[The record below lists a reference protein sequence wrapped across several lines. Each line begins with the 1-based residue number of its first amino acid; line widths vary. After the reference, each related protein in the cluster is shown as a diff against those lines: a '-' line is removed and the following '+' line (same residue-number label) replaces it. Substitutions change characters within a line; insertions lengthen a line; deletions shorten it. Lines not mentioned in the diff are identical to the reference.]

1 MNLPNA
7 ITLARIP
14 LMFAISV
21 LMCCHWVGAPT
32 LAFILFLAAAGG
44 DWLDGY
50 IARRWRLVTTF
61 GKLMDAL
68 TDKIMVLG
76 LVITFVGSA
85 QFLGSPRHEIAILLA
100 LVTLCR
106 EFMVT
111 GMRMAAAAKGV
122 IVAAD
127 RGGKSKTLTQ
137 LIALGFLLGAP
148 MIGRDLSF
156 FFGRDLTVASRVVQ
170 QIGEYIFIVGTILA
184 VWSGWRYFAQ
194 FRSVAFGGANE

>member
-7 ITLARIP
+7 ITLSRIP
-14 LMFAISV
+14 LMFAIAV
-21 LMCCHWVGAPT
+21 LMCCGWVGAAT
-32 LAFILFLAAAGG
+32 LAVILFVAAALG

-50 IARRWRLVTTF
+50 LARRQRLVTTF

-68 TDKIMVLG
+68 TDKIMVMG
-76 LVITFVGSA
+76 LVITFVGSR
-85 QFLGSPRHEIAILLA
+85 QFTGSPRHEIALVVA

-106 EFMVT
+106 EFMIT
-111 GMRMAAAAKGV
+111 GMRMVAASKGI

-127 RGGKSKTLTQ
+127 GGGKSKTVTQ

-148 MIGRDLSF
+148 MVGRDWSYFAGRDLAE
-156 FFGRDLTVASRVVQ
+156 ASHVIQ
-170 QIGEYIFIVGTILA
+170 QIGEFIFMIGTLLA

-194 FRSVAFGGANE
+194 FKAVVFGEARG